1 MADSTLKIGP
11 EPVKENKL
19 GLKALDYGGGKS
31 TLCAGCGHDAI
42 SNQIIRAFY
51 EMNVKPEKVAKFSG
65 IGCSSKTPAYFL
77 KRSHGFNSVHGRM
90 PAVATGAML
99 ANHKLLGIGVSG
111 DGDTASIG
119 LGQFMHMIRR
129 NIPMIYIIENNGV
142 YGLTKGQFSATAD
155 EGSKLKTGV
164 INDLPPMDLCA
175 LAVQLGC
182 GYVARGFAGD
192 PKQMVNILKGCDRAR
207 RAVGHRRDFAVRHV
221 QQSRRLDEGL
231 YVREGARRAAC
242 IRSASCSR
250 TTRSRSSRSRDTVRE
265 VTLHDGSRILLK
277 TLEEDYDPSDAVQ
290 ALQRSHRAVENG
302 QMLTGLVYLRPEKKS
317 FISLLNLVDEP
328 LQSLP
333 TERTR
338 PPREAL
344 DKIMKELMVRFFRRS
359 HVFIPSVEQG
369 GGQKLSAVRE
379 EERPG

>member
-1 MADSTLKIGP
+1 MAESVLKIGAEAP
-11 EPVKENKL
+11 KENRL
-19 GLKALDYGGGKS
+19 GLKATDYGGGKS

-51 EMNVKPEKVAKFSG
+51 EMNVKPEAVAKFSG

-77 KRSHGFNSVHGRM
+77 GRSHGFNAVHGRM

-99 ANHKLLGIGVSG
+99 ANRALVGVGVSG

-129 NIPMIYIIENNGV
+129 NIPMLYIIENNGV

-175 LAVQLGC
+175 LAVELGC

-192 PKQMVNILKGCDRAR
+192 PKQMINILKGAIAHDGLSVIDVISPCVTFNNHEGSTKGYQYAKEHDELLHQI
-207 RAVGHRRDFAVRHV
+207 GFV
-221 QQSRRLDEGL
+221 QSYEQIEVDYAPGE
-231 YVREGARRAAC
+231 
-242 IRSASCSR
+242 
-250 TTRSRSSRSRDTVRE
+250 VRE
-265 VTLHDGSRILLK
+265 VPMHDGSRILLK
-277 TLEEDYDPSDAVQ
+277 KLEEDYDPSDTVQ
-290 ALQRSHRAVENG
+290 ALQRLHRANAAG
-302 QMLTGLVYLRPEKKS
+302 QMLTGLVFLRPEKKS
-317 FISLLNLVDEP
+317 FISLLNMTDRP
-328 LQSLP
+328 LYTLN
-333 TERTR
+333 EAETR

-344 DKIMKELMVRFFRRS
+344 EKIMRDLM
-359 HVFIPSVEQG
+359 
-369 GGQKLSAVRE
+369 
-379 EERPG
+379 

>member
-1 MADSTLKIGP
+1 MAESTLKLGTEAP
-11 EPVKENKL
+11 KENRL

-31 TLCAGCGHDAI
+31 TLCAGCGHDAV

-51 EMNVKPEKVAKFSG
+51 EMNVTPEKVAKFSG

-77 KRSHGFNSVHGRM
+77 GRAHGFNSVHGRM

-99 ANHKLLGIGVSG
+99 ANHTLLGIGVSG

-129 NIPMIYIIENNGV
+129 NIPLIYIIENNGV

-164 INDLPPMDLCA
+164 LNDLPPMDLCA

-192 PKQMVNILKGCDRAR
+192 PKQMINILKGAIAHDGLSVIDVISPCTTFNNHEGSTKGYTYSKENDELLHQIGF
-207 RAVGHRRDFAVRHV
+207 VQSYEQIEVDYEPGTMRDV
-221 QQSRRLDEGL
+221 QM
-231 YVREGARRAAC
+231 
-242 IRSASCSR
+242 
-250 TTRSRSSRSRDTVRE
+250 
-265 VTLHDGSRILLK
+265 HDGSRILLK
-277 TLEEDYDPSDAVQ
+277 KLEEDYDPGDTVQ
-290 ALQRSHRAVENG
+290 ALQRLHRATEQG
-302 QMLTGLVYLRPEKKS
+302 HMLTGLVYLRPEKKS
-317 FISLLNLVDEP
+317 FMTLLNVVDKP
-328 LQSLP
+328 LGTL
-333 TERTR
+333 TEAETR

-344 DKIMKELMVRFFRRS
+344 EKIMRELM
-359 HVFIPSVEQG
+359 
-369 GGQKLSAVRE
+369 
-379 EERPG
+379 